1 MASDKASTTGYE
13 DFHDRNCKENH
24 LSGQLIWAERFGSS
38 HIINEQE
45 AVMSLFDKCY
55 QFKRAEE
62 AQQMGLYPY
71 FTPIQEVK
79 GNKVKINGKD
89 VIMVGSNNYLG
100 LIDHPHVKEAAK
112 KAVDKY
118 GVATCGSRFL
128 NGTLDAHVELEERL
142 ARFMKKEAALA
153 FSTGFQT
160 NQGIISTLVQK
171 DEAIL
176 SDEMVHASIIDAC
189 RLSYG
194 KVHKFKHNDMEDLE
208 RILSS
213 LDKNIGKLIV
223 VDGVFSMEGDLADLP
238 GIVKAAKK
246 YNAKVMV
253 DDAHGIGVMGE
264 HGRGTSEHFGVEE
277 DVDLVMGTF
286 SKSFASL
293 GGFVAGEKKVI
304 SFIKHF
310 ARSLIFSASITPA
323 SVATVLAALD
333 IIENEPERRER
344 LWEITKKMRIG
355 FQSMGYETG
364 PTQSAVIPVM
374 IGDDEKAFMLWKMLR
389 EEGVFTNPVIF
400 PAVPMGNA
408 LIRTSYSATHTEEE
422 LDTVLKLFEE
432 CGKKLKAI

>member
-1 MASDKASTTGYE
+1 
-13 DFHDRNCKENH
+13 
-24 LSGQLIWAERFGSS
+24 
-38 HIINEQE
+38 
-45 AVMSLFDKCY
+45 VSLFDKCY
-55 QFKRAEE
+55 KFTRAEE
-62 AQQMGLYPY
+62 AQQMGIYPY
-71 FTPIQEVK
+71 FTPIQQIN
-79 GNKVKINGKD
+79 GNKVKIDGKD

-100 LIDHPHVKEAAK
+100 LIDHPKVMKAAK
-112 KAVDKY
+112 EAVDKY

-128 NGTLDAHVELEERL
+128 NGTLDIHVELEERL
-142 ARFMKKEAALA
+142 SQFMKKESALA

-171 DEAIL
+171 DEAII
-176 SDEMVHASIIDAC
+176 SDEMVHASIIDAS

-194 KVHKFKHNDMEDLE
+194 TVYKFKHNDMDYLE
-208 RILSS
+208 KVLSS
-213 LDKNIGKLIV
+213 LSKEMGKLIV

-238 GIVKAAKK
+238 GIVKLAKK
-246 YNAKVMV
+246 YKAKIMV

-264 HGRGTSEHFGVEE
+264 HGRGTCEHFGVEE
-277 DVDLVMGTF
+277 DIDIIMGTF

-304 SFIKHF
+304 SYIKHF

-323 SVATVLAALD
+323 SVATVIANLD
-333 IIENEPERRER
+333 IIESEPERRVR
-344 LWEITKKMRIG
+344 LWEITKKMRDG

-374 IGDDEKAFMLWKMLR
+374 IGDDEKAFMLWKILR
-389 EEGVFTNPVIF
+389 EKGIFTNPVIF
-400 PAVPMGNA
+400 PAVPKDHA

-432 CGKKLKAI
+432 CGKGLGII